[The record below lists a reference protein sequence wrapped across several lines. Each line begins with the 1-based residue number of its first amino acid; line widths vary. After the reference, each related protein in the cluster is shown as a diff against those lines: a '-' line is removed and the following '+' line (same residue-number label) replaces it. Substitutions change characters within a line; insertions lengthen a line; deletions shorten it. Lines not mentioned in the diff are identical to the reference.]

1 MTERTIKLAAIG
13 LTDEAQEL
21 LAIAVESGLYT
32 IAAVGDERPERAE
45 ACARQYE
52 CPAFTD
58 FRQLIIKAEADL
70 LFFGAPVHQSAEFVR
85 LGIQEHCHILQ
96 MCPPALNFEQLAGF
110 YRLAKKEQVHFHTTV
125 CRRFGSA
132 FGSVRQFLAE
142 SRDDDNPWHL
152 ISAVCH
158 VPIGELE
165 PERRWLYD
173 PQTAGGGVVLQSCY
187 DMVDQLLL
195 CFGMPQR
202 VYGLTMSQAPDRQQR
217 MSLTEDTA
225 VIAMQ
230 FTDTLIA
237 QLCASR
243 TLGPARRHL
252 RVHGKQK
259 HLTATD
265 DEVVICDNAGILL
278 RQESYP
284 DDRRPSQKRMLE
296 NIALGLLQ
304 PDTHVIYPA
313 HGFDLS
319 TFAVIEAAYL
329 SSRTGMAEEP
339 ARILSLADKGVGGL
353 I

>member
-1 MTERTIKLAAIG
+1 MTDRTVKLAAIG
-13 LTDEAQEL
+13 LTDEAQDL
-21 LAIAVESGLYT
+21 IRIAVESGLYT
-32 IAAVGDERPERAE
+32 VVAAGDERQERAE
-45 ACARQYE
+45 ACSRQYE

-58 FRQLIIKAEADL
+58 FRQLIIQAEADL

-85 LGIQEHCHILQ
+85 LGMQEHYHILQ

-110 YRLAKKEQVHFHTTV
+110 YRLAKKEKVQFHTTAH
-125 CRRFGSA
+125 RRFGSA
-132 FGSVRQFLAE
+132 FGYVRQFLAE
-142 SRDDDNPWHL
+142 TREDDNPWHL
-152 ISAVCH
+152 VSAVCH
-158 VPIGELE
+158 IPIGELE

-187 DMVDQLLL
+187 DMIDQLLL

-265 DEVVICDNAGILL
+265 EEVVIFDNSGILL
-278 RQESYP
+278 RQETYP
-284 DDRRPSQKRMLE
+284 DDRHPSRKRMLE
-296 NIALGLLQ
+296 NIAMGLLE
-304 PDTHVIYPA
+304 PDLHAIYPP
-313 HGFDLS
+313 HGFDLN

-329 SSRTGMAEEP
+329 SARTGMAEEP